1 MKILTTLGSLLLALM
16 LIVTPSTG
24 ALAQPNNPTPQPTD
38 STEAADT
45 SATIHITQVTPWLD
59 EEGTFKLAGKIETTA
74 DIKNPSLSLRMTH
87 NSLSSVD
94 SAHTWLE
101 GRITGTRQLATAEK
115 LPKKLRAGT
124 TTSFS
129 FELTPAQMGLRKG
142 NPLTTWGVRGIA
154 VALSGDTQNDTVA
167 TPQTT
172 FTTWY
177 PHPKIDPTR
186 INMVVP
192 ITLTGYSED
201 GLISQDELTRATDD
215 GPLKTALDIARS
227 YPDATL
233 AIDPR
238 VVESVDH
245 VLNPPP
251 VELPEQTAQ
260 PQDPQE
266 PPRSIADWWDA
277 LKKEAESSTVVALPW
292 ADADLVGLQQHDVS
306 NYQKEALRSRS
317 IVKEHFPNAL
327 DSWAWVGTE
336 SASMDSLAQFASDG
350 VTKVMLSDSQ
360 LPTSNGGTVNA
371 VQHLWKHD
379 GATTPFTTFPGD
391 GQPDMTT
398 VATSA
403 NLADTFVTPNSTR
416 ATRIAE
422 LAAKSALITNERPF
436 DQRSLVLALPRGGTQ
451 KTWTHQV
458 RALASLPWVESQT
471 FDDTLKAEPGVRLPL
486 QDGDVPPNISKALTD
501 IQEPGA
507 DLNEFSSVFVHR
519 ADVRQEFNRS
529 ALTCTSIAWRTQPS
543 VNTCAKNFAKSAR
556 SAMSGLSI
564 ERGSNVLLVTGE
576 KTTIPVTIHNTTR
589 HSARLRVRISS
600 ASPQLRV
607 GNSPLVEIPPGQRAR
622 VEVPVTGLANAN
634 LDTTIHIVATDGYT
648 VRDSSP
654 LQVQVRVDWENIGI
668 AAIGISLSIVFV
680 VALFFSVR
688 RGRPKIPKSQL
699 EAALARAEQ

>member
-1 MKILTTLGSLLLALM
+1 MKILTTLGSLLLALI

-24 ALAQPNNPTPQPTD
+24 ALAQPNSPTPQPTD

-45 SATIHITQVTPWLD
+45 SATIHITEVTPWLD
-59 EEGTFKLAGKIETTA
+59 ENGTFKLAGKIETTA
-74 DIKNPSLSLRMTH
+74 NIKNPRLSLRMTR

-94 SAHTWLE
+94 SARTWQE
-101 GRITGTRQLATAEK
+101 GTPTGTRQLATAEK
-115 LPKKLRAGT
+115 LPKELRAGT

-142 NPLTTWGVRGIA
+142 NPLKTWGVRGIA
-154 VALSGDTQNDTVA
+154 VALSGDSQNDTVA
-167 TPQTT
+167 KPQTT

-201 GLISQDELTRATDD
+201 GLISQDELATATDD

-227 YPDATL
+227 YPNATL

-238 VVESVDH
+238 VVESVDR
-245 VLNPPP
+245 VLNPPL
-251 VELPEQTAQ
+251 VEQPEQTAP
-260 PQDPQE
+260 PQDPEE
-266 PPRSIADWWDA
+266 PPRSIADWWDE

-292 ADADLVGLQQHDVS
+292 ADADLVGLQQHDLS
-306 NYQKEALRSRS
+306 NYKKEALRSRS
-317 IVKEHFPNAL
+317 IVKDHFPNAL
-327 DSWAWVGTE
+327 DSWAWVGTG
-336 SASMDSLAQFASDG
+336 SASMDSLAQFANDG
-350 VTKVMLSDSQ
+350 VTNVMLSDTQ
-360 LPTSNGGTVNA
+360 LPTSDGGTVNA
-371 VQHLWKHD
+371 VQHLWKRD
-379 GATTPFTTFPGD
+379 SATTPLTTFPRD
-391 GQPDMTT
+391 RKPDMTT

-403 NLADTFVTPNSTR
+403 NLAETFVTPGSSR
-416 ATRIAE
+416 ATRVAE

-451 KTWTHQV
+451 KTWTEQV
-458 RALASLPWVESQT
+458 RTLASLPWVKPQT
-471 FDDTLKAEPGVRLPL
+471 FDDTLKAEPGTRLPL
-486 QDGDVPPNISKALTD
+486 QDGNVPSDISTALND
-501 IQEPGA
+501 LKEPGA
-507 DLNEFSSVFVHR
+507 NLNEFSSVFVNR

-543 VNTCAKNFAKSAR
+543 AKACTTNFAKSAG
-556 SAMSGLSI
+556 STMSGLNI

-576 KTTIPVTIHNTTR
+576 KTTIPVTIHNTT
-589 HSARLRVRISS
+589 HHAARLRVRINS
-600 ASPQLRV
+600 ASPQLKV